1 MEQLKKH
8 LKISSIVVLIFTLGT
23 VFNIIA
29 GLMELNALNVPEGA
43 PDNTLMI
50 TQIILIVVSAILI
63 LPQIYIGLKGIKIAK
78 KPNSSKSHIVVA
90 IILFIFTLLS
100 LLSSS
105 FTLIEGMSNEGI
117 GTLLGIA
124 IEASVYFDYIMAAR
138 AVAKAN

>member
-8 LKISSIVVLIFTLGT
+8 LKISSIVVLFFTLGT

-29 GLMELNALNVPEGA
+29 GLMELDTLNVPEGA
-43 PDNTLMI
+43 PVNTLMI

-63 LPQIYIGLKGIKIAK
+63 LPQIYIGFKGLKIAK

-138 AVAKAN
+138 AVAKEN

>member
-29 GLMELNALNVPEGA
+29 GLMELNTLNVPEGA

-63 LPQIYIGLKGIKIAK
+63 LPQIYIGLKGLKIAK

-138 AVAKAN
+138 AVAKEI

>member
-8 LKISSIVVLIFTLGT
+8 LKISSIVVLFFTLGT

-29 GLMELNALNVPEGA
+29 GLMELNTLNVPEGA

-138 AVAKAN
+138 AVAKEN

>member
-63 LPQIYIGLKGIKIAK
+63 LPQIYIGFKGLKIAK

-138 AVAKAN
+138 AVAKEN

>member
-50 TQIILIVVSAILI
+50 TRIILMVVSAILI
-63 LPQIYIGLKGIKIAK
+63 LPQFYIVFKGLKIAK

-100 LLSSS
+100 LLCSS

-138 AVAKAN
+138 AVANEN

>member
-8 LKISSIVVLIFTLGT
+8 LKISSIVVLFFTLGT
-23 VFNIIA
+23 VFNILA
-29 GLMELNALNVPEGA
+29 GFIELNTLSVPEGA
-43 PDNTLMI
+43 PVNTLMI
-50 TQIILIVVSAILI
+50 TRIILMVVSAILI
-63 LPQIYIGLKGIKIAK
+63 LPQFYIGFKGLKIAK

-100 LLSSS
+100 LLCSS

-138 AVAKAN
+138 AVAKEI

>member
-138 AVAKAN
+138 AVAKEN

>member
-29 GLMELNALNVPEGA
+29 GLMELNTLNVPEGA

-63 LPQIYIGLKGIKIAK
+63 LPQIYIGLKGLKIAK

-138 AVAKAN
+138 AVAKEN